1 MPRKTRKVSRKH
13 RRRTLRRIPRRS
25 RRGGGDPNVMP
36 PNSQQLIPPNSSFG
50 AKIGAPVNSDN
61 AWYKIA

>member
-13 RRRTLRRIPRRS
+13 RRKTLRTIPRRV
-25 RRGGGDPNVMP
+25 RKGGANPNQMP
-36 PNSQQLIPPNSSFG
+36 PNSQELTPPNSSFG

>member
-13 RRRTLRRIPRRS
+13 RRKTLRRIPRRS
-25 RRGGGDPNVMP
+25 KKGGSNPNMMP
-36 PNSQQLIPPNSSFG
+36 PNTQTLEIPSSSFG
-50 AKIGAPVNSDN
+50 GDIGAPVNSDN